1 MEFRTLLSEI
11 KTALMMKK
19 IFFLAASTALL
30 LAATC
35 REDEGFEPEIVEIN
49 FKSTFD
55 NAPLVMYENAYPYE
69 AGMAVKLQLFQ
80 FYLSNIAVQRE
91 DGSFVS
97 LKDIALISFKDI
109 LTPAAAAEG
118 ITLETT
124 GLAAGHYKGIRM
136 GIGVAPNLNSTNPA
150 NYTPPHPL
158 DDNYWSAATGY
169 VFIKIEGNADT
180 TGNGQFPAKLTFHT
194 GATQL
199 YKEKFFEKHF
209 ELKAGEPLQLNFSVD
224 LKKVLSKGPSDF
236 LDFRQ
241 ITQDHSNNPAVYT
254 FIADNMF
261 NALVLE

>member
-1 MEFRTLLSEI
+1 MSEN
-11 KTALMMKK
+11 KTALRMKK
-19 IFFLAASTALL
+19 IFFIAASTALL

-35 REDEGFEPEIVEIN
+35 REDEGLPVDSVEMN
-49 FKSTFD
+49 FKSTFGS
-55 NAPLVMYENAYPYE
+55 APLMMYESAYPYE

-80 FYLSNIAVQRE
+80 FYLSNISLQKE
-91 DGSFVS
+91 DGSFVV

-109 LTPAAAAEG
+109 LTPSAAAAG
-118 ITLETT
+118 ISLNLD
-124 GLAAGHYKGIRM
+124 GSFAGHYKAIRM

-194 GATQL
+194 GANEI
-199 YKEKFFEKHF
+199 YKEKTFDRHF
-209 ELKAGEPLQLNFSVD
+209 EIKAGAPLELNFSVD
-224 LKKVLSKGPSDF
+224 LKKVLSKGPADF

-241 ITQDHSNNPAVYT
+241 VTQDHSNNPAVYT
-254 FIADNMF
+254 FIADNLF
-261 NALVLE
+261 DALVLE

>member
-1 MEFRTLLSEI
+1 
-11 KTALMMKK
+11 MMKK
-19 IFFLAASTALL
+19 IFFLAASAALL

-35 REDEGFEPEIVEIN
+35 RDDEGSLIESIEMN
-49 FKSTFD
+49 FKSSFG
-55 NAPLVMYENAYPYE
+55 NAPLVMYESAYPYE

-80 FYLSNIAVQRE
+80 FYLSNISLQRE
-91 DGSFVS
+91 DNSFVL
-97 LKDIALISFKDI
+97 LKDVALISFKDI

-118 ITLETT
+118 ITLNTE

-194 GATQL
+194 GANDI
-199 YKEKFFEKHF
+199 YKEKTFQKHI
-209 ELKAGEPLQLNFSVD
+209 ELKEGEPLQLNFSMD
-224 LKKVLSKGPSDF
+224 LKKVLSKGPDNF

-254 FIADNMF
+254 FIADNLF
-261 NALVLE
+261 DALVLE